1 MTQMNETIR
10 VFTGSEVTVGMI
22 KGELENQ
29 GISSLIKSD
38 FNSGIAAGFSGGVPS
53 AIDLYIES
61 KDVERAMPIINDLI
75 RHLEIER

>member
-1 MTQMNETIR
+1 MTQMNDTIK
-10 VFTGSEVTVGMI
+10 VFTGSEVTVAMI

-38 FNSGIAAGFSGGVPS
+38 FKSGIAAGFSGGVPS

-61 KDVERAMPIINDLI
+61 KDVERATPIINDLI
-75 RHLEIER
+75 KSI